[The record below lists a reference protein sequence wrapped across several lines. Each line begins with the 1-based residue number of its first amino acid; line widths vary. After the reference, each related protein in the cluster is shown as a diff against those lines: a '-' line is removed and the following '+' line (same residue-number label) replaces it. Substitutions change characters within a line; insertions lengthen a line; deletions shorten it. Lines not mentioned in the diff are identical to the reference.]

1 MTIQEFLEQFSI
13 LENNL
18 FSLAP
23 DFNKRQGLFNLL
35 KHLKNN
41 NKIDDGLLKDLL
53 LITQTRNKIVSTPT
67 LGKDISDD
75 MLDKITK
82 VKAELNM

>member
-13 LENNL
+13 LENHL
-18 FSLAP
+18 FSLVP
-23 DFNKRQGLFNLL
+23 DFNRRQGLFNLL

-41 NKIDDGLLKDLL
+41 NKIDDGLSEDLL
-53 LITQTRNKIVSTPT
+53 LITRTRNKIVGTPT

-75 MLDKITK
+75 MSDKIKK
-82 VKAELNM
+82 VKTELNM